1 MPETAEDTT
10 DMRLVIALTV
20 LAAASVAAFFLW
32 PKINTLLPK
41 PGQPAACT
49 AEAKL
54 CPDGSSVGRTLPSC
68 AFAACPGISADY
80 KNGTYIIEGQ
90 PITLLG
96 GISEL
101 PAAHGSAS
109 KIMTRYFGNDAMG
122 DLNGDTTP
130 DVAFILTQDSGGS
143 GTFYYVVA
151 ALKTSDGYQG
161 TNAVLLGDRVA
172 PQTTE
177 IKSGELIVNYADRK
191 ASEPLT
197 AAPSVG
203 VSKYLQVQGTMLT
216 EVQPVE

>member
-1 MPETAEDTT
+1 
-10 DMRLVIALTV
+10 
-20 LAAASVAAFFLW
+20 
-32 PKINTLLPK
+32 
-41 PGQPAACT
+41 
-49 AEAKL
+49 
-54 CPDGSSVGRTLPSC
+54 
-68 AFAACPGISADY
+68 
-80 KNGTYIIEGQ
+80 
-90 PITLLG
+90 
-96 GISEL
+96 
-101 PAAHGSAS
+101 
-109 KIMTRYFGNDAMG
+109 MG

-177 IKSGELIVNYADRK
+177 IKSGELIVSYADRK